1 MRGDSGRGKNGWV
14 VGWEVWGGGG
24 RITPWRWRHG
34 GYGEGGASTSAR
46 DVRKCHGSMEANNEK
61 EREEANL
68 CQAGERCLSISRIGS
83 CLGVGGEVRGS
94 GEAGSALEDV
104 L

>member
-1 MRGDSGRGKNGWV
+1 MVVMGKVVQVHLPEMSGL
-14 VGWEVWGGGG
+14 
-24 RITPWRWRHG
+24 
-34 GYGEGGASTSAR
+34 
-46 DVRKCHGSMEANNEK
+46 KCHGSMEANNEK

-83 CLGVGGEVRGS
+83 WLGVGGEVRGS

>member
-1 MRGDSGRGKNGWV
+1 
-14 VGWEVWGGGG
+14 
-24 RITPWRWRHG
+24 
-34 GYGEGGASTSAR
+34 
-46 DVRKCHGSMEANNEK
+46 MEANNEK